1 MFQVK
6 QSERY
11 KVKQSERYMLEASPK
26 IIAFSGAHGT
36 GKTTAVY
43 SMAHELKKSQKT
55 EVGII
60 LETARQCPYPI
71 CSKENAV
78 PTKEAQMWIF
88 SAQMQ
93 AEMNAQRRYG
103 IVVSD
108 RTIVDCI
115 AYTAASGMY
124 GLAYAMKILAAEHVK
139 TAYKKVYFRNITDHD
154 YMVDDGQRDMTQE
167 LRKEVELAML
177 YLYAEFG
184 IKLIHD
190 ET

>member
-1 MFQVK
+1 MG
-6 QSERY
+6 
-11 KVKQSERYMLEASPK
+11 PK

-43 SMAHELKKSQKT
+43 EKAAELKKSQTT

-71 CSKENAV
+71 CSKENAI
-78 PTKEAQMWIF
+78 PTREAQMWIF

-103 IVVSD
+103 VVVSD
-108 RTIVDCI
+108 RTIIDCI

-124 GLAYAMKILAAEHVK
+124 GLAYAMRDMAVEYAK
-139 TAYKKVYFRNITDHD
+139 TAYKQVFFRNIIDHD
-154 YMVDDGQRDMTQE
+154 YLVDDGQRNMAQE
-167 LRKEVELAML
+167 LRKEVELALLSL
-177 YLYAEFG
+177 YGELG
-184 IKLIHD
+184 IKLIHAGK
-190 ET
+190 EE